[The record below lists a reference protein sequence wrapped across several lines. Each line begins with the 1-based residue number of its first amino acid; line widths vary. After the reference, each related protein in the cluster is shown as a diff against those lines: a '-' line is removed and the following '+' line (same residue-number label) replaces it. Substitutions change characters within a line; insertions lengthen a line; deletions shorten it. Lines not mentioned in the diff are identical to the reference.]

1 MSEKKRKG
9 YADTFTEYASE
20 FAGPSIKPSM
30 TISSKR
36 GELKSPPKVE
46 FKLKKKKKKKNP
58 NMKIDAKG
66 DTLYNAGTF
75 QKTNTLT
82 GEKSKKEI
90 FWAKKISKEE
100 WDGPKIK
107 IKKKKS
113 GGHRKQV
120 NK

>member
-1 MSEKKRKG
+1 MSKKPK
-9 YADTFTEYASE
+9 Y
-20 FAGPSIKPSM
+20 K
-30 TISSKR
+30 
-36 GELKSPPKVE
+36 PKVAE
-46 FKLKKKKKKKNP
+46 PDAIKKVKIKKKIVNP
-58 NMKIDAKG
+58 AMKIDAKG

-100 WDGPKIK
+100 FDGPKIK

-113 GGHRKQV
+113 GGHSKQV
-120 NK
+120 SK

>member
-20 FAGPSIKPSM
+20 FAGHSIKPSM
-30 TISSKR
+30 TISRKR
-36 GELKSPPKVE
+36 GELKSPPKIKV
-46 FKLKKKKKKKNP
+46 KKKMKKKNP

-82 GEKSKKEI
+82 GEKSNKEI

>member
-1 MSEKKRKG
+1 MSKKPK
-9 YADTFTEYASE
+9 Y
-20 FAGPSIKPSM
+20 K
-30 TISSKR
+30 
-36 GELKSPPKVE
+36 PKVAE
-46 FKLKKKKKKKNP
+46 PDAIKKVKIKKKIVNP
-58 NMKIDAKG
+58 AMKIDAKG

-100 WDGPKIK
+100 FDGPKIK

-120 NK
+120 SK

>member
-46 FKLKKKKKKKNP
+46 FKLKKKKK
-58 NMKIDAKG
+58 
-66 DTLYNAGTF
+66 
-75 QKTNTLT
+75 
-82 GEKSKKEI
+82 
-90 FWAKKISKEE
+90 ISKEE